1 MKIKLEY
8 ESDVLLPKEI
18 VESIKLMGERIKR
31 DNLEYDKILCHIFR
45 MQYDLVRWIDENWV
59 NRVDETGEEKA
70 YKSGIALSDSNVLKD
85 AVKRFKNCQH
95 DYFEKSMGN
104 DLTEITCKKC
114 GYSELEITAK
124 PIYTRKILP
133 NNSQEYPIDKAMEST
148 KAFLKSDLFK
158 AISKEK

>member
-59 NRVDETGEEKA
+59 NRLDETGEEKA
-70 YKSGIALSDSNVLKD
+70 YESGIALSDSDVLKD
-85 AVKRFKNCQH
+85 AVKRFK
-95 DYFEKSMGN
+95 E
-104 DLTEITCKKC
+104 
-114 GYSELEITAK
+114 
-124 PIYTRKILP
+124 
-133 NNSQEYPIDKAMEST
+133 
-148 KAFLKSDLFK
+148 
-158 AISKEK
+158 